1 MKTEPDNSLLIA
13 TEKKLLSALMT
24 KNGEAIPL
32 AAATL
37 KADDFYRVEH
47 RLIFKALV
55 ELSDTNTP
63 IDVDIVAKQ
72 LERNGDWG
80 EGKVTFN
87 YLFGSVYPCE
97 YTTLRCETYI
107 AIIKEAS
114 SYRKLRSAGMF
125 LEDAAAHERMPIKEI
140 FAEVEKRLTEAETDT
155 TKSLTQAKE
164 LYLPLANQLLNKEQG
179 TPGLRSGFFATDSYT
194 GGLKPSDMLI
204 LAARPSMG
212 KTALAMNIAAEVAK
226 KYTVLFFSLEM
237 NRTQLIERIVAAA
250 AKVNATKIQ
259 HRNLNDAE
267 LERVLDEADRVN
279 DMKLFIDD
287 TAGIGLPEI
296 KMKARKVQREHGLD
310 LIVIDYLQLMQSS
323 KAYQGN
329 RVQEVSELSRGIK
342 SLARELNIPILTL
355 SQLSR
360 GVEVRA
366 DKRPMLSD
374 LRESGSIEQDADI
387 VMFLYRDEY
396 YDRDSEAK
404 GLAELIIAK
413 NRNGAIGQV
422 PLRFEKEFV
431 RFEELTRPA

>member
-1 MKTEPDNSLLIA
+1 MKQEPDYSLLIA
-13 TEKKLLSALMT
+13 TEQKLLAALMT

-47 RLIFKALV
+47 RKVFKALV
-55 ELSDTNTP
+55 QLNDTNTP
-63 IDVDIVAKQ
+63 INVDLVAKQ

-80 EGKVTFN
+80 EGKVSFN

-97 YTTLRCETYI
+97 YTTLRCEAYI
-107 AIIKEAS
+107 KIIKEAS
-114 SYRKLRSAGMF
+114 SYRKLRSTA
-125 LEDAAAHERMPIKEI
+125 LYLQDAAEHEQTPIKEI
-140 FAEVEKRLTEAETDT
+140 FAEVERRLTEAESDT
-155 TKSLTQAKE
+155 SNALTQAKE
-164 LYLPLANQLLNKEQG
+164 LYLSLANQLLNKEQA
-179 TPGLRSGFFATDSYT
+179 TLGLKSGFFAADSYT
-194 GGLKPSDMLI
+194 GGLKKSDMII

-212 KTALAMNIAAEVAK
+212 KTALALNIAANVAK
-226 KYTVLFFSLEM
+226 KHSVLFFSLEM

-259 HRNLNDAE
+259 HRNLDDKE
-267 LERVLDEADRVN
+267 LERVLDEADRVS

-387 VMFLYRDEY
+387 VMFLYRDDY
-396 YDRDSEAK
+396 YDRESEAK

-431 RFEELTRPA
+431 RFEEVTRPA